1 MSIQN
6 PLRLQYRYHLID
18 AVGQV
23 VRDRKSARAVVD
35 ELRLTDDRAPVFMKI
50 LLDELH
56 TLEVFNCARYRLT
69 MSETQDWIA
78 ANRPH

>member
-6 PLRLQYRYHLID
+6 PLRLRYRYHLID

-35 ELRLTDDRAPVFMKI
+35 ELRLTEAFMKI

>member
-6 PLRLQYRYHLID
+6 PLRLRYRYHLID

-23 VRDRKSARAVVD
+23 VRDRESARAVVD
-35 ELRLTDDRAPVFMKI
+35 ELRLTEEFMNI